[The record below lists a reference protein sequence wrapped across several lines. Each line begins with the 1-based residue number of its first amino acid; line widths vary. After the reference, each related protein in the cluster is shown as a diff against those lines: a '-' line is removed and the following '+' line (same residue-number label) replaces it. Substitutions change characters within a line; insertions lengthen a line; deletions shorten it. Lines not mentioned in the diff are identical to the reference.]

1 MKTIL
6 SLALFSLVAIFSGCT
21 NLQVG
26 SEFGSGREAYLA
38 GKNDVALSYF
48 QSAAQKDPNYSY
60 YGYAFNQSIW
70 SYVGRAEYATGQ
82 LPQARQ
88 SLERA
93 LSLNGN
99 EEIARLYLGLT
110 LVRSGDRQQ
119 GLKEIEG
126 GMKGIYDQTEYI
138 TQNFRFTLGQFWDP
152 GGQIRAAI
160 KSNLA
165 SLSGKEFDIPTIL
178 ANGEWLGMRV
188 EEEID
193 LARRD
198 QRDDLFRDGG
208 MRTD

>member
-1 MKTIL
+1 
-6 SLALFSLVAIFSGCT
+6 
-21 NLQVG
+21 
-26 SEFGSGREAYLA
+26 
-38 GKNDVALSYF
+38 VALSYF

-93 LSLNGN
+93 ISLNTN
-99 EEIARLYLGLT
+99 EEVARLYLGLT

-138 TQNFRFTLGQFWDP
+138 TQHFRFSMGQFWDP

-165 SLSGKEFDIPTIL
+165 TLSGQEVDIPTIV

-198 QRDDLFRDGG
+198 QRDDLFRDGA
-208 MRTD
+208 MKTD